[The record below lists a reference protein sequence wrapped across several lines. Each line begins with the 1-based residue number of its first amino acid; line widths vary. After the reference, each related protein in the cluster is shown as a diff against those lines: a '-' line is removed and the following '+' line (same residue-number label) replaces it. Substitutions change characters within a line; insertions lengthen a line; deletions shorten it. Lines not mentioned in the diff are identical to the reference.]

1 MDATTTKTK
10 IRRLLRLGVS
20 DGTNSLDA
28 GMGEL
33 EMELALLREENA
45 RLKVER
51 HRAPDSGRII
61 ERMRHLGEAP
71 ADKPRT
77 ENGSQATEN
86 GSQATETAEAI
97 VECLAIRDALV
108 EACHEVQQAMQG
120 IRDRLSGMSPEAQR
134 APGGQAPATPLD
146 AVQATDVDLQLA
158 LGAGAPPDLAP
169 PDFSQSA
176 A

>member
-1 MDATTTKTK
+1 MDASASRTK

-28 GMGEL
+28 GLGEL

-61 ERMRHLGEAP
+61 EQMRHLGEASRDEP
-71 ADKPRT
+71 QG
-77 ENGSQATEN
+77 ENGSQAT
-86 GSQATETAEAI
+86 ATAEAI

-120 IRDRLSGMSPEAQR
+120 IRGRLGGLSIESQGASGEQAIPNPIAAAQ
-134 APGGQAPATPLD
+134 AADVEVEL
-146 AVQATDVDLQLA
+146 AVGTGVPSDL
-158 LGAGAPPDLAP
+158 
-169 PDFSQSA
+169 SQSVA
-176 A
+176 

>member
-1 MDATTTKTK
+1 MDASASRTK

-20 DGTNSLDA
+20 DGTNSADA
-28 GMGEL
+28 GLGEL

-61 ERMRHLGEAP
+61 ERMRHLGEASG
-71 ADKPRT
+71 DEPRS
-77 ENGSQATEN
+77 ENGSQA
-86 GSQATETAEAI
+86 SATAEAI

-120 IRDRLSGMSPEAQR
+120 IRERLGGFTPEGQR
-134 APGGQAPATPLD
+134 APGGHATG
-146 AVQATDVDLQLA
+146 ARIEAANGADVDLQLVV
-158 LGAGAPPDLAP
+158 GAAAPPEL
-169 PDFSQSA
+169 S
-176 A
+176 